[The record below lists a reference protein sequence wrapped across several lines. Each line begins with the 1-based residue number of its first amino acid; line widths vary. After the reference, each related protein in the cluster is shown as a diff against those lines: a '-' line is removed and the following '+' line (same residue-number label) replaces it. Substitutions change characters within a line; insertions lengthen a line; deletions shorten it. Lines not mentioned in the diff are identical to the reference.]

1 MSHNRIPPNAVPDSF
16 LETVTVMQ
24 DSDQGL
30 RNIQTELNHA
40 AALDGLDLRM
50 RIELEYVRDAL
61 DPECRDAQDAKRD
74 IPVPLL
80 PSLVTTAYCAP
91 AALRPCRFATSS
103 QARSWLRSTPANG

>member
-1 MSHNRIPPNAVPDSF
+1 M
-16 LETVTVMQ
+16 ETVTVMQ

-61 DPECRDAQDAKRD
+61 DAVKISLSLMD
-74 IPVPLL
+74 IKARQVLGEIARASHSDL
-80 PSLVTTAYCAP
+80 DLAVT
-91 AALRPCRFATSS
+91 
-103 QARSWLRSTPANG
+103 